1 MADLFFLAATLLLLL
16 AAAGL
21 AALWRAGNDVDR
33 MLAVQLLGAAGIG
46 VLLLLTPA
54 MGDSSLL
61 DTALL
66 LALLAAL
73 AACAYRAAFGPTR
86 PKAGRP
92 PAAPRP

>member
-1 MADLFFLAATLLLLL
+1 MADLLFAAATLLLLL

-21 AALWRAGNDVDR
+21 VALWRTGTDVDR

-54 MGDSSLL
+54 TGDPALL

-73 AACAYRAAFGPTR
+73 AACAYRAAFGPAR
-86 PKAGRP
+86 PKAGTP

>member
-1 MADLFFLAATLLLLL
+1 MADLLFAAATLVLLL

-33 MLAVQLLGAAGIG
+33 MLAVQLLGAAGIA

-54 MGDSSLL
+54 TGDPALL

-73 AACAYRAAFGPTR
+73 AACAYRAAFGPVR
-86 PKAGRP
+86 PKAGTP
-92 PAAPRP
+92 PAAPQP

>member
-1 MADLFFLAATLLLLL
+1 MPDLLFAAATLLLLL

-33 MLAVQLLGAAGIG
+33 MLAIQLLGAAGIA

-54 MGDSSLL
+54 TGDASLL

-73 AACAYRAAFGPTR
+73 AACAYRAAFGPMR
-86 PKAGRP
+86 SKAGMP

>member
-1 MADLFFLAATLLLLL
+1 MADLLFAAATLLLLL

-21 AALWRAGNDVDR
+21 ASLWWAGNDLDR
-33 MLAVQLLGAAGIG
+33 MLAVQLLGAAGIA

>member
-1 MADLFFLAATLLLLL
+1 MADLLFAAATLLLLL

-33 MLAVQLLGAAGIG
+33 MLAVQLLGSSGIA
-46 VLLLLTPA
+46 VLLLLAPA
-54 MGDSSLL
+54 TGDASIL
-61 DTALL
+61 DAALL

-73 AACAYRAAFGPTR
+73 AACAYRAAFGPMR
-86 PKAGRP
+86 PKAGTP